1 MAMSGQ
7 THCPYNILKVSSQMK
22 QLRQLGRLGRLGRLL
37 LLLLE
42 QIGWLHFQKN

>member
-22 QLRQLGRLGRLGRLL
+22 QLRQLGRLGRLLL
-37 LLLLE
+37 LRE
-42 QIGWLHFQKN
+42 QTGLLHFQKN